1 MRRKS
6 NVYQK
11 RYNTTTTQPTSS
23 NFYPVTSAI
32 IIEDTNLH
40 EQMVVMND
48 RSTAASAFNNG
59 TIEIII
65 SRRQNTTDDLGNEE
79 SLNETEWINGME
91 LGVRTPA
98 KFILKFTHGRAIAQ
112 DTVRK
117 NYLKD
122 RHALQLFTSIL
133 YSKEGEDK
141 RTKVN

>member
-1 MRRKS
+1 
-6 NVYQK
+6 
-11 RYNTTTTQPTSS
+11 
-23 NFYPVTSAI
+23 
-32 IIEDTNLH
+32 
-40 EQMVVMND
+40 MVVMND